1 MAALAQ
7 RACRLRGA
15 GLRSRHQ
22 DPQRSISSKKSGAGA
37 RLDVMAGVGAECRR
51 IGAAALP
58 ENLNGIAAVNRCDQA
73 VKADGVTLDL
83 GMAGDRR
90 TTRAAKRGEKGALGG
105 KRGRG
110 IGIIDRGGK
119 CADLIVIG
127 ARLER
132 DCTLACRR

>member
-7 RACRLRGA
+7 RACRPRGA
-15 GLRSRHQ
+15 RLRSRHQ
-22 DPQRSISSKKSGAGA
+22 DPQCLILDKKFGARA
-37 RLDVMAGVGAECRR
+37 RLDLMAGIGAERR
-51 IGAAALP
+51 RFGAAALP
-58 ENLNGIAAVNRCDQA
+58 ENFNDITAINRCDQTA
-73 VKADGVTLDL
+73 KVDGVTHDL

-90 TTRAAKRGEKGALGG
+90 TTRAAEGGEKGALGR

-119 CADLIVIG
+119 RADLIVVG